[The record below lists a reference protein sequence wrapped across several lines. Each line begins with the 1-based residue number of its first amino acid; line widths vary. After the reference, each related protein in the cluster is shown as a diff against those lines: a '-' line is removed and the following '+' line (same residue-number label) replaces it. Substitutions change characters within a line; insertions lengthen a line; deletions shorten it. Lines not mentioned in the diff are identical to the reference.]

1 MFSKTR
7 QVMGV
12 LNVTPDSFSDG
23 GRYLDHSAAI
33 AHGLQLVEHGA
44 DIIDVGGE
52 STRPGAESIDAEVEL
67 ARVVPV
73 IRALVGHPTVER
85 SSVVISVDTTKAA
98 VAAAAIDAGARIV
111 NDVSAGRPDPDMLGV
126 VASGGAGYVVMHR
139 QGTSRSMQRAPRYH
153 DVVGE
158 VCSML
163 IDRLDVARA
172 AGIAADAVIADPG
185 IGFGKT
191 LEHNLQLLGS
201 LRQIVDTVCVP
212 VLVGTSRKSFMGA
225 ALGLAV
231 DQRDEATLATTVWAY
246 EHGATMVRVH
256 DVRAAVHA
264 AGLLSEMRR
273 AS

>member
-1 MFSKTR
+1 
-7 QVMGV
+7 MGI

-23 GRYLDHSAAI
+23 GRYLDHAAAI
-33 AHGLQLVEHGA
+33 EHGLALVEQGA

-52 STRPGAESIDAEVEL
+52 STRPGAEFVDAQTEL

-73 IRALVGHPTVER
+73 VRALAEHLSAER
-85 SSVVISVDTTKAA
+85 SEVMISVDTTKAV
-98 VAAAAIDAGARIV
+98 VAAAALDAGARMV
-111 NDVSAGRPDPDMLGV
+111 NDVSAGQSDPDMLGV
-126 VASGGAGYVVMHR
+126 VAGAGAGYAAMHR
-139 QGTSRSMQRAPRYH
+139 RGTPSSMQHAMQHDLHYD

-158 VCSML
+158 VCDVL
-163 IDRLDVARA
+163 LGRLDAARG
-172 AGIAADAVIADPG
+172 AGISPDALLADPG

-191 LEHNLQLLGS
+191 LEHNLRLLGS
-201 LRQIVDTVCVP
+201 LREIVDAVGVP

-231 DQRDEATLATTVWAY
+231 DERDEATLATTVWAY
-246 EHGATMVRVH
+246 EHGVTMVRVH

-264 AGLLSEMRR
+264 ARLLSEMRR